1 MSYDSRNLAL
11 SRQPLQLEGPP
22 PAYTGRYGGTPQ
34 TVHAMI
40 GAAKGPRGERS
51 TVVRRVAEQIIA
63 GLRAKAYSDEAV
75 GIFYWV
81 CQKARY
87 THDPKHVEMVR
98 DPTASLD
105 EIQSRGVALLD
116 CDDLATLLAALC
128 MSVGMRCWF
137 CTVDFRPCAG
147 DSFSHVFCV
156 AEDPKSKTRIVLDPV
171 AGPKTAAMLGRVR
184 CFRLFEV
191 T

>member
-1 MSYDSRNLAL
+1 MFEPAGSLTLAL
-11 SRQPLQLEGPP
+11 QGA
-22 PAYTGRYGGTPQ
+22 PATSHAYGGTPQ
-34 TVHAMI
+34 TVRVMI
-40 GAAKGPRGERS
+40 AAAKGSRGERS
-51 TVVRRVAEQIIA
+51 MAVRRVAEMICAQI
-63 GLRAKAYSDEAV
+63 RAKAYADEAL
-75 GIFYWV
+75 GIYYWV
-81 CQKARY
+81 VRSTRY

-98 DPTASLD
+98 DPTASLE

-171 AGPKTAAMLGRVR
+171 AGPKTASMLSRVR